1 MAETYQIIVTEAAK
15 KDINDIL
22 DYLQDNVPVRR
33 RLSLRHSSITKITA
47 TRLGRLCLHPPPLPI
62 A

>member
-33 RLSLRHSSITKITA
+33 RLSLRHSSITKNNCNPV
-47 TRLGRLCLHPPPLPI
+47 R
-62 A
+62 